1 MSRYLIRRL
10 LQIVLTT
17 IGVATVVF
25 FISRLSGDPVAMLLP
40 PDATAAEEAAVRERL
55 GLTDPLLVQYGRFLG
70 DLVVGDFGRSIR
82 QDGPALGIV
91 LERLPATLQL
101 AAVSFVL
108 GQTLAFGFG
117 LGSQLTRRRW
127 ARSALLW
134 VALVRQAIPVFWFGL
149 ILIIVFGVNLEMFPV
164 IGMGTWQ
171 HFVLPSLT
179 LATLQLALFLR
190 LFNAS
195 FGEAREQDYV
205 RTAVS
210 KGVPHRSIVTKHML
224 PNALLPIVTVAGVN
238 FGVLLTGTVV
248 TETVFSWPGVGRLIV
263 QAVFQRD
270 FPVVQAGIVV
280 VALIF
285 MLVNFAVDLLY
296 AAIDPRIRLT

>member
-210 KGVPHRSIVTKHML
+210 KGVPHRSIVTRHML

>member
-1 MSRYLIRRL
+1 MSRYLVRRL

-17 IGVATVVF
+17 LGVATVVF
-25 FISRLSGDPVAMLLP
+25 FISRLSGDPVAMMLP
-40 PDATAAEEAAVRERL
+40 PDATAVEEAAVRERL
-55 GLTDPLLVQYGRFLG
+55 GLTDPLPVQYVRFLG
-70 DLVVGDFGRSIR
+70 DLAVGDFGRSIR
-82 QDGPALGIV
+82 QDGPALDIV

-108 GQTLAFGFG
+108 GQLLAFAFG
-117 LGSQLTRRRW
+117 VGSQVARRRW

-149 ILIIVFGVNLEMFPV
+149 LLIIVFGVNLEMFPV
-164 IGMGTWQ
+164 IGMGTWR
-171 HFVLPSLT
+171 HFVLPSIT

-210 KGVPHRSIVTKHML
+210 KGVPYRSIVTRHML